1 MDKEKCTHAIKDQSQ
16 ILHSRADFALRA
28 GQDASMD
35 ALFVQTVEQSKS
47 QVMGSVTAIAPS
59 YRLWP
64 AEENHQHLIGSVRSK
79 WHRETGC
86 MKGLSAACSVC
97 TPQI

>member
-1 MDKEKCTHAIKDQSQ
+1 MDKEKGTHAITDQNH
-16 ILHSRADFALRA
+16 ILHSRADFALKA

-35 ALFVQTVEQSKS
+35 ALFVQSAEQ
-47 QVMGSVTAIAPS
+47 
-59 YRLWP
+59 
-64 AEENHQHLIGSVRSK
+64 NHQHLIGSVRSK

-97 TPQI
+97 TPPDLTCTATVGCL